1 MCSCKW
7 HQWLN
12 HDITCAQGLKPYQ
25 NVLIRVS
32 VAIILL
38 LSLLLL
44 LLITQWHQGECRT
57 SDAAVKDIQP
67 EEGVELS
74 HQQDPQEMR
83 KAQVSHSRSRL
94 RQGVATCPFPMSKE
108 SVDENN
114 RLMHLKPPRT

>member
-57 SDAAVKDIQP
+57 SVDAAVKDIQP

-74 HQQDPQEMR
+74 HQADASEAPQDMTYAQLNHFTLGQEMTSPSS
-83 KAQVSHSRSRL
+83 QS
-94 RQGVATCPFPMSKE
+94 
-108 SVDENN
+108 DE
-114 RLMHLKPPRT
+114 PPAEPSMYAALAIP